1 MGLLSKLEQMGL
13 DEAENELMLMPTS
26 YVKSVLDEA
35 RAVGLNDTN
44 PALFDKIYGTL
55 MRRQDKINEALK
67 ELAAKER
74 ENKVVILDEAD
85 KGEKP
90 LFHK

>member
-55 MRRQDKINEALK
+55 MRKQVNINEALK
-67 ELAAKER
+67 GLAAKER
-74 ENKVVILDEAD
+74 ENKIVKLEESD